1 MSAGILDITIE
12 QGARFEMLVTVNDSL
27 GAPIDLTGATF
38 EGQVREAHDAAASV
52 AAFQFTIQNQTT
64 NKGQVSCYLRDAVTA
79 TIPVSGSDAGKRV
92 VQKYLYDISYH
103 IVDGYK
109 VRLLQGVANV
119 SGEVTK

>member
-38 EGQVREAHDAAASV
+38 EGQVRLSHDAADPV
-52 AAFQFTIQNQTT
+52 AAFQFTLQNQST
-64 NKGQVSCYLRDAVTA
+64 NKGQVSVYLRDAITQ
-79 TIPVSGSDAGKRV
+79 TIPVTGSAAGKRIT
-92 VQKYLYDISYH
+92 QKYLYDISYY

-109 VRLLQGVANV
+109 VRLLQGIANV
-119 SGEVTK
+119 VGEVTK